1 MDSLAKGDDGAVA
14 AFWVRAH
21 EVEPATPASRVRTVG
36 SGTVTS
42 AAEGPPRGGLL
53 PTTPPP
59 DAVLPER
66 NPQAPAPGETI
77 PTHYTRCFVCGTEHE
92 AGLRLSVVAGEGLS
106 LTGSFTVTD
115 HHQGAPGLAHGGL
128 LTAAFD
134 DALGSLNW
142 MLTAPA
148 VTARLE
154 VDFRRPVPVGS
165 LLVFEAHVVGVKG
178 RKVFSRAVGRLGGA
192 DGPVAVT
199 AAAMFVQV
207 PIEHF
212 TTHGRAEDIE
222 RARADRAVQRSVE
235 NLEVNP

>member
-1 MDSLAKGDDGAVA
+1 M
-14 AFWVRAH
+14 
-21 EVEPATPASRVRTVG
+21 
-36 SGTVTS
+36 TS
-42 AAEGPPRGGLL
+42 DAGVPSRGGLL

-66 NPQAPAPGETI
+66 NPNGPRPGETI
-77 PTHYTRCFVCGTEHE
+77 PTHYSRCYVCGDDHPT
-92 AGLRLSVVAGEGLS
+92 GLALRVVAGEGLS
-106 LTGSFTVTD
+106 LTGQFTVTE

-142 MLTAPA
+142 LLAAPA
-148 VTARLE
+148 VTGRLE
-154 VDFRRPVPVGS
+154 TDFRRPVPVGS
-165 LLVFEAHVVGVKG
+165 TLHIRAEVVGVKG
-178 RKVFSRAVGRLGGA
+178 RKVFTRAVGRLGTP
-192 DGPVAVT
+192 DGPVALT
-199 AAAMFVQV
+199 ASALFIQV

-222 RARADRAVQRSVE
+222 RAREDRAVRRSVE